1 MIIKIGSILMFIIL
15 VICAIPFIGPEVK
28 IEWTTY
34 LGMPLVIL
42 MGSAGVAFISKR
54 FEAIIGGIIIGA
66 LWPVLLEAIKA
77 V

>member
-1 MIIKIGSILMFIIL
+1 MIIKIGSILMLIIL
-15 VICAIPFIGPEVK
+15 VICAVPFIGPEIK

-42 MGSAGVAFISKR
+42 LGATGVTFISKR
-54 FEAIIGGIIIGA
+54 FEAIIGGMIIAA
-66 LWPVLLEAIKA
+66 LWPVVIEIIKS

>member
-1 MIIKIGSILMFIIL
+1 MVQKIAGILMTIIL
-15 VICAIPFIGPEVK
+15 VIGLLPLIGPEVK

-42 MGSAGVAFISKR
+42 LGSTGVAFIGKR
-54 FEAIIGGIIIGA
+54 FEAIIGGMVIGV
-66 LWPVLLEAIKA
+66 LWPVVIEIIKS